1 MKSAPG
7 SWSFTRWTTV
17 DQLEALEIRHPD
29 FRAQL
34 FLQGAHLTHYAPTN
48 ESNWLWLS
56 DTARF
61 NTGSAIRGGIPICW
75 PWFGDPDKNPAAVR
89 RHIRDN
95 TAHGFARTAVW
106 SLEDV
111 RESPDDV
118 EVSLSLDATSDFSD
132 LWEGH
137 AKALVTFRFSATTL
151 QMALT
156 TTNLGPEPLT
166 LSQALHSYFP
176 TSDITR
182 TAVTGLDNTR
192 YTDTLEQ
199 WSRYVQHGDIHF
211 SGEVDRIYET
221 DSRDIGITTPAS
233 SYRLCSSGSQ
243 SAVAWNPGPEKAGR
257 LSDFPAHAWQTM
269 LCVETA
275 NAHDDVRE
283 LNNGQSHTLGVLI
296 SRLQEHKDSQ

>member
-1 MKSAPG
+1 VKSAPG

-29 FRAQL
+29 FHAQL
-34 FLQGAHLTHYAPTN
+34 FLQGAHLTHFAPSN

-61 NTGSAIRGGIPICW
+61 HTGSAIRGGIPICW
-75 PWFGDPDKNPAAVR
+75 PWFGNPDKNPEAVR
-89 RHIRDN
+89 RHIRKN

-118 EVSLSLDATSDFSD
+118 EISLSLDANDDFSD
-132 LWEGH
+132 LWDGH
-137 AKALVTFRFSATTL
+137 AKALLTFRFSATTL
-151 QMALT
+151 QLALT
-156 TTNLGPEPLT
+156 TTNLSSTPLA

-176 TSDITR
+176 TPDITQ
-182 TAVTGLDNTR
+182 TAVTGLDGTS
-192 YTDTLEQ
+192 YIDALDQ
-199 WSRYVQHGDIHF
+199 WSHKPQQGDVRF
-211 SGEVDRIYET
+211 TGEVDRIYEAGF
-221 DSRDIGITTPAS
+221 RDIGITTTTSA
-233 SYRLCSSGSQ
+233 YRLCSNGSQ
-243 SAVAWNPGPEKAGR
+243 SAVVWNPGPEKAGR
-257 LSDFPAHAWQTM
+257 LSDFPNHAWQTM

-275 NAHDDVRE
+275 NALDDVRV
-283 LNNGQSHTLGVLI
+283 LNYGQSHTLGVMI